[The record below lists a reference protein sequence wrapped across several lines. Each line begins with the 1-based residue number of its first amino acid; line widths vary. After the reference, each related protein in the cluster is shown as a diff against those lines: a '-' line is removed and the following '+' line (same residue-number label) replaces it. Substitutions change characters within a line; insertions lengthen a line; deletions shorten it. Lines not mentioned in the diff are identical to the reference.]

1 MSQLSQSSDPSD
13 PSVGDESEVE
23 PVSRLAQLWAKKYV
37 LRLDAKDDTPNAKN
51 LVQQTSEKLENSL
64 RTASVHAWAQT
75 EKMIGYEVQRHEID
89 NRLID
94 PWQISQDSFVIYNK
108 AIAIYKQEVP
118 PEYLARAIGSY
129 IGQVRTHYTSVDP
142 RVIGFVSMQI
152 HHTGQALLKQISPL
166 QRQKVNTYFKVIDDF
181 LYMPLQRAYT
191 AAGNYDYESPVL
203 QVVQKLLPMSSNIAK
218 KICERVIEL
227 YPYYYTYSGSLKD
240 PTVQIASI
248 RDTEMFQ
255 VYLWVCVLEKSIS
268 SIQQELFP
276 LCVMLYPTL
285 RVQWE
290 LVRQMIHLLGQEI
303 SSRLGEKEK
312 NLFQPYFKVLW
323 EMFSPEVFPESLN

>member
-1 MSQLSQSSDPSD
+1 MSQLSQASD
-13 PSVGDESEVE
+13 PSVGDEPEVE
-23 PVSRLAQLWAKKYV
+23 PVSHLAQLWAKKYV

-51 LVQQTSEKLENSL
+51 LVQQTAEKLENSL
-64 RTASVHAWAQT
+64 RTASVHAWSQT
-75 EKMIGYEVQRHEID
+75 EKMISHEVQRHDID

-118 PEYLARAIGSY
+118 PEYLARVVGSY
-129 IGQVRTHYTSVDP
+129 IGQIRTHYTSVDP
-142 RVIGFVSMQI
+142 RVVGFVSMQI

-166 QRQKVNTYFKVIDDF
+166 QRQKVNSYFKVIDDF

-203 QVVQKLLPMSSNIAK
+203 QVVQKLLPMSSDIAK
-218 KICERVIEL
+218 KICERVIDL

-240 PTVQIASI
+240 TTVKIASI

-255 VYLWVCVLEKSIS
+255 VYLWVCVLEKNIS

-285 RVQWE
+285 KVQWE
-290 LVRQMIHLLGQEI
+290 LVRQMIHLLGKEI

-312 NLFQPYFKVLW
+312 KLFQPYFQVLW